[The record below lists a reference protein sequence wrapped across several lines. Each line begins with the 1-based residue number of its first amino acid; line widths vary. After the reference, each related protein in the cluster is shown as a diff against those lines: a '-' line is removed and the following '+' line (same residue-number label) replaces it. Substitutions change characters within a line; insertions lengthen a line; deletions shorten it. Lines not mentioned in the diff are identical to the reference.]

1 MRHDFVI
8 LSRVDGE
15 GSRSQRSFAPLRM
28 TAVALLALSAACA
41 HQTPQQPSERH
52 YTMMLGANR
61 AGTQVTRVDGK
72 RRIIDFEFNDR
83 GRGPKTTSEIRVSD
97 RFIPTLEKTTGVDYY
112 KGPVDETLTTDA
124 STARWHNKAE
134 DGQRTTTTAFYLSM
148 FGPPEETG
156 LLANALLASPN
167 HRLALLP
174 AGEASI
180 EKSTELTVGGKHI
193 IDYAISGLGFTP
205 IDVWLDGDGT
215 YVGYV
220 SSWSTLVRD
229 GYESAIQPML
239 DAQKAAAD
247 KRSAAITQRLTHRPP
262 GGSIVIRNANLFDS
276 VNAVVVPFT
285 TVVIRGDR
293 ITAVGPSAAAPEGAT
308 VIDAAGKTLMPG
320 LWDMHVHLQ
329 PDDGLLDIAAGVTT
343 VRDMANDID
352 FLMEEKKRFNDGTEI
367 GPRIIAAG
375 FMDGPGPYAGP
386 TKVLVNSEDEIRA
399 AIDRY
404 KRLGYEQIKI
414 YSSIRPE
421 LVPFIT
427 RYAHQNGLRVS
438 GHIPAFM
445 FADQAVEQGYNEI
458 QHMNFLFLNFMRDVQ
473 ETRTPARFTTVAERG
488 ADLDLQSS
496 DVRAFIDLLKSKS
509 IVSDP
514 TLSVFEGM
522 FTDRPGVM
530 SSVFAEVGGRF
541 PPQVRRGFL
550 TGGLPVPEGKD
561 ARYRAS
567 FQKML
572 QFTKL
577 LYDSG
582 VRIVGGTDG
591 MAGYQLARELELYV
605 DAGIPAPAALQIA
618 TIRAARVMQHD
629 TEIGSIEPGKLAD
642 VILIDGNPAADIH
655 ALRKVTMVIRGGVM
669 FDPREIERVIGVS
682 PN

>member
-1 MRHDFVI
+1 MLKKIVCI
-8 LSRVDGE
+8 ALVA
-15 GSRSQRSFAPLRM
+15 FA
-28 TAVALLALSAACA
+28 AACA
-41 HQTPQQPSERH
+41 HQTPPQPSERR

-61 AGTQVTRVDGK
+61 AGTQITRVDGQ
-72 RRIIDFEFNDR
+72 RLTVDFEFNDR
-83 GRGPKTTSEIRVSD
+83 GRGPKTTSEIRVD
-97 RFIPTLEKTTGVDYY
+97 DHFLPTFEKTTGVDYF
-112 KGPVDETLTTDA
+112 KGPVDESFTADA
-124 STARWHNKAE
+124 ATARWHNKAE
-134 DGQRTTTTAFYLSM
+134 DGQRAATTAFYLSM
-148 FGPPEETG
+148 YGPPEETG
-156 LLANALLASPN
+156 LLAKALLASPN

-180 EKSTELTVGGKHI
+180 NKATELTVNGKQI

-205 IDVWLDGDGT
+205 FDVWLDADGT
-215 YVGYV
+215 FVGYV

-229 GYESAIQPML
+229 GYESATQSML

-247 KRSAAITQRLTHRPP
+247 RRAAEITKRLTHKPAA
-262 GGSIVIRNANLFDS
+262 GSIVIRNANLFDS
-276 VNAVVVPFT
+276 VNGIVVPST
-285 TVVIRGDR
+285 TVVIQGDR

-308 VIDAAGKTLMPG
+308 VIDAAGKTVMPG
-320 LWDMHVHLQ
+320 LWDMHVHLS
-329 PDDGLLDIAAGVTT
+329 PGDGLLDIAAGVTT

-352 FLMEEKKRFNDGTEI
+352 FLVEEKKRFNDGTEI

-386 TKVLVNSEDEIRA
+386 TKILVSTEGEVRT

-404 KRLGYEQIKI
+404 RKLGYEQIKV

-427 RYAHQNGLRVS
+427 GYAHQNGLRVS
-438 GHIPAFM
+438 GHIPALM
-445 FADQAVEQGYNEI
+445 FADQAVQQGYNEI
-458 QHMNFLFLNFMRDVQ
+458 QHMNFLFLNFMRDVT

-496 DVRAFIDLLKSKS
+496 EVRAFVDLLKSKS

-530 SSVFAEVGGRF
+530 SSVFAEVGDRF

-550 TGGLPVPEGKD
+550 TGGLPVPERKD
-561 ARYRAS
+561 ARYRAA
-567 FQKML
+567 FQKMQ

-582 VRIVGGTDG
+582 VQIVAGTDG
-591 MAGYQLARELELYV
+591 LAGYQLPRELELYV
-605 DAGIPAPAALQIA
+605 DAGIPAPAVLQIA
-618 TIRAARVMQHD
+618 TIGAARVMKHD
-629 TEIGSIEPGKLAD
+629 SEIGSIEPGKLAD

-655 ALRKVTMVIRGGVM
+655 ALRNVTMVIRGGVM
-669 FDPREIERVIGVS
+669 FDPREIERVIGVTAR
-682 PN
+682 